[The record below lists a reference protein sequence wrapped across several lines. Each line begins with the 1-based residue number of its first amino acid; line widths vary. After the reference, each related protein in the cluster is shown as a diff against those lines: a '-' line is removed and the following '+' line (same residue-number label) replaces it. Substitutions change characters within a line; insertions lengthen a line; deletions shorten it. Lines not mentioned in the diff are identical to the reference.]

1 MKIGIIGPAASGKTS
16 LFNAL
21 TGLSVQTGAGA
32 KKTHIGAV
40 NVPDERVEI
49 IRGLTGRSKAV
60 HAQITFSDVAGGLG
74 KPSREHG
81 MAPELLNMMKP
92 LDAFAVVLPS
102 FDGAENSGK
111 KNDPLA
117 GAREIESDLML
128 ADLVTVEN
136 KINRMKRE
144 PAPEIEKNAIEKC
157 KRWLDEEKPLRL
169 LELNPSEEAALSSY
183 AFLSL
188 KPAVYIQNIG
198 EEDIGAAPPAE
209 LVEFAQS
216 NKAKLVQVCAKLE
229 MEIAQLEES
238 ERKSFR
244 EEMGLKESA
253 LERFVRAGYE
263 ACELISFFTTGT
275 AQADEVKA
283 WTLRKGLNALEA
295 AGKIHSDIK
304 RGFIRAEV
312 INFEEFVKIKSIE
325 AARAHGKIRL
335 EGKDYIV
342 QDGDIIQFRFN
353 I

>member
-1 MKIGIIGPAASGKTS
+1 MKVGIIGPAGVGKTT

-21 TGLSVQTGAGA
+21 TGLSVQTGASA
-32 KKTHIGAV
+32 KKTHIGVV

-49 IRGLTGRSKAV
+49 IRQLTGRSKAV
-60 HAQITFSDVAGGLG
+60 HAQITFSDVAGDLG
-74 KPSREHG
+74 KPTREHG
-81 MAPELLNMMKP
+81 IAPELANMMKP
-92 LDAFAVVLPS
+92 LDALAIVLGS
-102 FDGAENSGK
+102 FDGYENKDGK
-111 KNDPLA
+111 KDPLVD
-117 GAREIESDLML
+117 ARDIESDLML

-144 PAPEIEKNAIEKC
+144 PAPEIEKSAIEKC

-169 LELNPSEEAALSSY
+169 LELNPSEESALSSY

-198 EEDIGAAPPAE
+198 EKDIGTKPPDD
-209 LVEFAQS
+209 LVQYANS
-216 NKAKLVQVCAKLE
+216 RGAKLVQACAKLE

-238 ERKSFR
+238 ERKNFR
-244 EEMGLKESA
+244 SEMGLEDSA
-253 LERFVRAGYE
+253 LERFVRASYE
-263 ACELISFFTTGT
+263 ACDLISFFTTGT

-283 WTLRKGLNALEA
+283 WTLRRGLNALEA

-325 AARAHGKIRL
+325 SAKAHGKIRL

-353 I
+353 V